1 VELGKKENRASKRIQ
16 ILGLHIQKRATDK
29 GHIRE
34 IARKANKAVG
44 CV

>member
-16 ILGLHIQKRATDK
+16 ILGFNKRATDK